1 MTHCL
6 KKKLHNRNDTILEQH
21 RSLVREIGYLVGN
34 NLENSRKFD
43 FECQIL
49 TLFEKIILAKN
60 NRITKLTIF

>member
-1 MTHCL
+1 MTHRL
-6 KKKLHNRNDTILEQH
+6 KKTPYQNDTILELH

-49 TLFEKIILAKN
+49 TFFEKIILAKN
-60 NRITKLTIF
+60 NRITILTIF